1 MTEIQEKVEEKAKTW
16 VHYLLG
22 QEEKKLRLSYLEAR
36 MKHLALE
43 EIVDI
48 LNLICTKANAKIP
61 PYLKAYSVLPEL
73 LRSLALNR
81 EEVLRFRAMARQKD
95 YVEVLQMFLDLP
107 PKKTAPLSP
116 ESPSEALL
124 KDLTLGERKSLAK
137 TLRLQVLKKLLRN
150 QDSSVIRILL
160 VNPRMTEA
168 DVIKIAALQPT
179 SPAVLQEIARNP
191 KWIARYR
198 VKKAL
203 TSNPYCPPSL
213 ALYLLKFMLTRDLE
227 EIATNE
233 NLHLAVQQGAHRL
246 LQEKDG

>member
-1 MTEIQEKVEEKAKTW
+1 MTEIRKKVEEKARTW

-36 MKHLALE
+36 MKHLAVE

-48 LNLICTKANAKIP
+48 LNLICTKANAKIL
-61 PYLKAYSVLPEL
+61 PYSKAYSVLPEL
-73 LRSLALNR
+73 LRSLAFNR
-81 EEVLRFRAMARQKD
+81 GDVLRFRAIARQKD

-107 PKKTAPLSP
+107 PKKIAPLSP
-116 ESPSEALL
+116 ESPSEASL

-137 TLRLQVLKKLLRN
+137 TLRLEVLKKLLKE
-150 QDSSVIRILL
+150 QDPAVIRTVL

-168 DVIKIAALQPT
+168 DVLKIASLQPT
-179 SPAVLQEIARNP
+179 SPAVLEEIARSP

-203 TSNPYCPPSL
+203 AFNPYCPPSL
-213 ALYLLKFMLTRDLE
+213 ALYFLKFMVSRDLR
-227 EIATNE
+227 EIARDE
-233 NLHLAVQQGAHRL
+233 NLHVAVQEGAHRL
-246 LQEKDG
+246 LQDMA